1 MCKAHCSPDAFC
13 YEPKTSRGK
22 AETNPPTNSTPNSEH
37 RTRGTRTP
45 QPQLSAFS
53 FQQGWNNFLL
63 SWGPALHISSKT
75 LLVWQLE
82 TGLEPHTSKEVG
94 FGTHPIHGAEVHSF
108 SKIKALIEAAVISS
122 WKGDHKLSST
132 LIGPINLGENR
143 YHQVK
148 AEQN

>member
-1 MCKAHCSPDAFC
+1 M
-13 YEPKTSRGK
+13 
-22 AETNPPTNSTPNSEH
+22 
-37 RTRGTRTP
+37 
-45 QPQLSAFS
+45 
-53 FQQGWNNFLL
+53 
-63 SWGPALHISSKT
+63 

-132 LIGPINLGENR
+132 LIGPINLGENTDTIR
-143 YHQVK
+143 SKLNRTNRFWPPDRNSMAKTRV
-148 AEQN
+148 